1 MRPVDKGT
9 STKTYARYQDA
20 IDDLEAK
27 LGLYCSYCER
37 RIPVG
42 GEVEHKSPK
51 SSGGALLEWEN
62 FLLACK
68 SCNTAKGKKPA
79 SQATS
84 LWPDSDNTMLALSYA
99 PGGFVAV
106 RAGLSTT
113 VKPLAQKLVDL
124 LNLSRHKHGPGRKP
138 TRRDKRWEQR
148 DQIWSLA
155 EIKKAE
161 LINAKQSER
170 AKDMNNIVQIAQGFG
185 FFSVW
190 MTVFDDIPEMKRLLI
205 HAFKS
210 TAADCFEPTNCSLV
224 NRPKGRI

>member
-1 MRPVDKGT
+1 MRPVNKGA
-9 STKTYARYQDA
+9 STKIYARYQDA
-20 IDDLEAK
+20 VDDLEAK

-42 GEVEHKSPK
+42 GEVEHMSPK
-51 SSGGALLEWEN
+51 SSGGALLDWEN

-68 SCNTAKGKKPA
+68 TCNTAKGKKPA
-79 SQATS
+79 SHATS
-84 LWPDSDNTMLALSYA
+84 LWPDIDNTMLALSYS
-99 PGGFVAV
+99 PGGFVTL
-106 RAGLSTT
+106 RSGLSTA

-124 LNLSRHKHGPGRKP
+124 LNLTRHKQGPGRKP

-161 LINAKQSER
+161 LSSAKQRER
-170 AKDMNNIVQIAQGFG
+170 VKDMNNIVQIAQGFG

-190 MTVFDDIPEMKRLLI
+190 MTVFNDIPDMKKLLI
-205 HAFKS
+205 QAFKS
-210 TAADCFEPTNCSLV
+210 TATDCFEPTDCSLI
-224 NRPKGRI
+224 NRPMGRI